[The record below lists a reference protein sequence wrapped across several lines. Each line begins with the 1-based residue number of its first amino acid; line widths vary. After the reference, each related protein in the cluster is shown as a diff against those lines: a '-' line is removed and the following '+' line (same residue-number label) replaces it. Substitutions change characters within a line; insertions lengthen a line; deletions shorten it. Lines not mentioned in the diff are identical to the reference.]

1 MFIAT
6 CLNIFLKKLE
16 IPTIIWYII
25 TWIIISYLFKFNIS
39 GNEDLKLIGEFW
51 IVFLMFTIGL
61 EFSIKKLI
69 KLKSFVFIFWSLQ
82 FFITTIVFY
91 VISSYLLWID
101 NKSSIIISSWL
112 SLSSTA
118 IVLKILNENK
128 QINSSYG
135 QKIVWILLFQDII
148 VIPILIMISIF
159 SQKDV
164 NIPYTLAETI
174 VSTMILFIF
183 LWLIWKY
190 ILNTFLEAVNKT
202 NSNEVFIWAILL
214 LVIWA
219 SYFAHYLWLT
229 YSIWAFIAWIMIAE
243 TNFKHQIE
251 SWLVPFRDLLL
262 GIFFINVWIQ
272 LDFLTIKENYIV
284 ILEIL
289 LWIIILKTLILY
301 LILMFSNQK
310 STALKT
316 ALSLFQIW
324 EFAIVIFEFAKTQW
338 LLISELSQILNVV
351 IILSMLITPFI
362 IRNINYIIWFFVDEK
377 FSEYKSTKDLSNH
390 VILIWYW
397 RIWSMLSD
405 FLGKNHQ
412 EHIIIENNIKAFK
425 KAKEDWKRV
434 ILWDAWSDIILESC
448 WVKNASSVIISV
460 GFWNE
465 EVYLLVEKIK
475 NYISKEKIFVKVS
488 KYSEKENLLKL
499 DLPNILVETEKTA
512 LNIMEYLKRE
522 IV

>member
-16 IPTIIWYII
+16 VPTIIWYII
-25 TWIIISYLFKFNIS
+25 TWVIISYLFKFNIS

-61 EFSIKKLI
+61 EFSIKSLI
-69 KLKSFVFIFWSLQ
+69 KLKSFVFVFWTLQ
-82 FFITTIVFY
+82 FFVTTIIFY
-91 VISSYLLWID
+91 IISVYIFWID
-101 NKSSIIISSWL
+101 NKTSIIISSWL

-118 IVLKILNENK
+118 IVLKILKENK

-135 QKIVWILLFQDII
+135 QKIVWILIFQDII

-159 SQKDV
+159 SKDNI

-174 VSTMILFIF
+174 ISTFVLFVF

-190 ILNTFLEAVNKT
+190 VLNIFLEAVNKT
-202 NSNEVFIWAILL
+202 NSNEIFIWAILL
-214 LVIWA
+214 IVIWS
-219 SYFAHYLWLT
+219 SYLAHYLWLT

-262 GIFFINVWIQ
+262 WIFFINVWIQ
-272 LDFLTIKENYIV
+272 LDFITIKEDYAIII
-284 ILEIL
+284 ILL

-301 LILMFSNQK
+301 LILIFSNQK

-316 ALSLFQIW
+316 SLSLFQVW
-324 EFAIVIFEFAKTQW
+324 EFSIVIFEFAKTQW
-338 LLISELSQILNVV
+338 LIENWLNQILIVV
-351 IILSMLITPFI
+351 IILSMIITPFI
-362 IRNINYIIWFFVDEK
+362 IRNISYIIWIFINEK
-377 FSEYKSTKDLSNH
+377 FSEYKKIKDLSH
-390 VILIWYW
+390 HIIIIWYW
-397 RIWSMLSD
+397 RIWSMLSE
-405 FLGKNHQ
+405 FLEKNNQ

-425 KAKEDWKRV
+425 KAKENWKRV
-434 ILWDAWSDIILESC
+434 ILWDAWNDIILESSGI
-448 WVKNASSVIISV
+448 KNASFVIISIW
-460 GFWNE
+460 FWNE

-475 NYISKEKIFVKVS
+475 NYINKDKIFVKVS
-488 KYSEKENLLKL
+488 KYSEKENLSELKL
-499 DLPNILVETEKTA
+499 SNIIVETEKTA
-512 LNIMEYLKRE
+512 MSIIEKINRE
-522 IV
+522 